1 MLGVGK
7 TWQGE
12 ALSNMPIFRI
22 RLAEQKVT
30 VWRRACAIPN
40 NTILNDASPISD
52 TSNGPHCRHALAT
65 HALTTEA
72 LIAHAFGAQ
81 LCSARLT
88 KIMASSITTQYTAGV
103 AAERIE
109 CDPAQL
115 AVIDRLARLES
126 DIIEYRLARKSSSLG
141 WLFARDKKSAAVKG
155 LYIYGEV
162 GRGKTMLM
170 DLFYEASPVQR
181 RRRAHFHEFMID
193 VHERVHGLR
202 QKMKLGDFADEDPIE
217 RVAKDLAREAWLL
230 CFDEFHVTDIAD
242 AMVLGRLFAHLFARG
257 VVLVAT
263 SNVAPA
269 DLYKDGLNRA
279 LFVPFIEML
288 EARTEVVRLSS
299 RTDFRLEKLAGMPVW
314 HVPADQAADA
324 ALDEAWRRLARDH
337 DGAAQELLLRRRSIR
352 VPRAAM
358 GVARFSF
365 HDLCEQPLAA
375 ADYLR
380 IAREYHTIILDHIPV
395 MTFDN
400 RNAAKRFIILIDTLY
415 DMNVKLI
422 ASADAEPDALYRAE
436 QGYEAQEFSRTAS
449 RLIETRSQEYLA
461 RPHGAAHSQASGSSS
476 GIVET

>member
-1 MLGVGK
+1 LK
-7 TWQGE
+7 LRCP
-12 ALSNMPIFRI
+12 AKLSLP
-22 RLAEQKVT
+22 E
-30 VWRRACAIPN
+30 
-40 NTILNDASPISD
+40 
-52 TSNGPHCRHALAT
+52 
-65 HALTTEA
+65 LTTQSFTIQA
-72 LIAHAFGAQ
+72 CI
-81 LCSARLT
+81 RT
-88 KIMASSITTQYTAGV
+88 VNRIMASSITAQYTAGV
-103 AAERIE
+103 AVGKVER
-109 CDPAQL
+109 DAAQL
-115 AVIDRLARLES
+115 AVVDRLARLEG
-126 DIIEYRLARKSSSLG
+126 DIIEHRLARKSSSLG
-141 WLFARDKKSAAVKG
+141 WLFARDKKQTLLKG

-202 QKMKLGDFADEDPIE
+202 QKMKVGEYAGEDPIE
-217 RVAKDLAREAWLL
+217 LVAKDLAREAWLL

-242 AMVLGRLFAHLFARG
+242 AMILGRLFAQLFTRG
-257 VVLVAT
+257 VVVVAT
-263 SNVAPA
+263 SNVAPV

-279 LFVPFIEML
+279 LFVPFIDML
-288 EARTEVVRLSS
+288 EAHMDIVRLAS
-299 RTDFRLEKLAGMPVW
+299 RTDFRLEKLAGLPVW
-314 HVPADQAADA
+314 YVPADEAADA
-324 ALDEAWRRLARDH
+324 ALDDAWRRLAREN
-337 DGAAQELLLRRRSIR
+337 DGAAQELALKGRTIH

-380 IAREYHTIILDHIPV
+380 IAHEYHTIILDHIPV

-422 ASADAEPDALYRAE
+422 ASAAAEPDALYRADE
-436 QGYEAQEFSRTAS
+436 GYEAQEFQRTAS
-449 RLIETRSQEYLA
+449 RLIEMRSEEYLA
-461 RPHGAAHSQASGSSS
+461 RPHGAAHSLLSGSSS